1 MFHLNLGWSIEMG
14 KAVQRRGR
22 LGEVRSF
29 LGALYGP
36 DLHAKRI
43 DALAGATLGV
53 MAGASLAVA
62 MIGQALAQARG
73 LVTKHAVK
81 QVDRLLSNAGIDVWD
96 SFARWVPQQVGGRAD
111 ILVAMDWT
119 DFDHDGQST
128 LVLSLVTG
136 HGRAAPLLWLTVW
149 KEEIATRR
157 NDYEDACLHRLAE
170 TMPAGCRVSILAD
183 RGFGDQKLFA
193 FLPKL
198 GFGYVIRFRGN
209 IGVTDADG
217 TTRPAAEWVGKN
229 GRARKLRDARVTAK
243 GQRVGAVVCVH
254 AKGMK
259 EPWCLAASDPE
270 ATAATLVNHY
280 ARRWTIEPAFRD
292 TKDLRF
298 GMGLSSTR
306 IGEPMR
312 RDRLLLVSAFAMA
325 LLTLLGTVGESLG
338 MDRLLKSNTSK
349 TRSHSLFR
357 QGCMLYELIPNM
369 PEHRL
374 APLIKQFAKILH
386 GAREFSGVFNHTEMR
401 G

>member
-1 MFHLNLGWSIEMG
+1 MWSMV
-14 KAVQRRGR
+14 KAER
-22 LGEVRSF
+22 LEEVRGF
-29 LGALYGP
+29 IGGLYGP
-36 DLHAKRI
+36 DLHAKRV

-53 MAGASLAVA
+53 MTGASLAVA
-62 MIGQALAQARG
+62 MIGQALAQSRG

-96 SFARWVPQQVGGRAD
+96 SFARWVPQQVGAQPD

-136 HGRAAPLLWLTVW
+136 HGRAAPLVWLSVW
-149 KEEIATRR
+149 KEELTDQR
-157 NDYEDACLHRLAE
+157 NDYEDACLVRLAE
-170 TMPAGCRVSILAD
+170 TLPAGCRVTILAD

-193 FLPKL
+193 FLGTL

-209 IGVTDADG
+209 IRVADAEG
-217 TTRPAAEWVGKN
+217 ETKPAAEWVGKG
-229 GRARKLRDARVTAK
+229 GRARKLRDARVTAQ
-243 GQRVGAVVCVH
+243 GRQVGAVICVH

-270 ATAATLVNHY
+270 ATAAVLVNHY

-298 GMGLSSTR
+298 GMGLSAAR
-306 IGEPMR
+306 VGEPTR

-325 LLTLLGTVGESLG
+325 LLTLLGATGERLG
-338 MDRLLKSNTSK
+338 MDRLLKSNTSR

-374 APLIKQFAKILH
+374 APLIAAFAT
-386 GAREFSGVFNHTEMR
+386 AVSQASEFSGLFA
-401 G
+401 